1 MTNESLPALITA
13 LSSRNSPLLAEPEQE
28 PVKVI
33 STHISWILLTRQY
46 AYKIKKSVNF
56 GFVDF
61 TTLEKRRFFCQEE
74 LRLNRRFAAA
84 LYLETIAIH
93 GSPDAPTLEKT
104 GNPIEYAVKL
114 KRFEQGELGLELAK
128 KGLLTCE
135 LMEKLASTL
144 AVFHDQAHQAD
155 NNSAYGTVATICAD
169 SEHNFSLLD
178 SICHPGI
185 DRICAPIRQFERQEF
200 EKLKP
205 VLETRKSNGFIRE
218 CHGDLHLNNLVRFEG
233 QLIPFDCIEFNESLR
248 WIDVINDIAFLCMDM
263 EAHAQHTALFQLL
276 NRYLELSGDY
286 AGMEVFRYYCVYRAM
301 VRAKIAHLNNPG
313 AALEKEDNSDLYRY
327 LATAARFSTPDRP
340 TLFITHG
347 FSGSGKSW
355 LTRRMAPELAAIRIN
370 SDVERK
376 RLHGYAALENTKRV
390 AGDGI
395 YTHEATERTYTHLRD
410 TTALLLRSGYS
421 TIVDAT
427 FLLKRHRRLF
437 AQLADEVG
445 VEFKI
450 VDIDEPYEVI
460 ESRIKMRM
468 ARNDDPSEADLS
480 ILAHQK
486 QYAEALDDDEK
497 LRIHD
502 HKTTNRSDI
511 HWSFSKMS

>member
-1 MTNESLPALITA
+1 MTPESLPALIAA
-13 LSSRNSPLLAEPEQE
+13 LSNRNSPLLPLPESEQE
-28 PVKVI
+28 PIRVI
-33 STHISWILLTRQY
+33 STHISWILLTRHY

-74 LRLNRRFAAA
+74 LRLNRRFAAD
-84 LYLETIAIH
+84 LYLETVAIH
-93 GSPDAPTLEKT
+93 GSPDAPTLETT
-104 GNPIEYAVKL
+104 GHPIEYAVKL
-114 KRFEQGELGLELAK
+114 KRFEQSEIGLELAG

-144 AVFHDQAHQAD
+144 AVFHNQAQRAE
-155 NNSAYGTVATICAD
+155 NNSDYGSVATIRAY

-178 SICHPGI
+178 SLCHPAV
-185 DRICAPIRQFERQEF
+185 DAICAPIRQFEQQEF
-200 EKLKP
+200 ARIES
-205 VLETRKSNGFIRE
+205 VLETRKNHGFIRE
-218 CHGDLHLNNLVRFEG
+218 CHGDLHLNNLVRLGG

-263 EAHAQHTALFQLL
+263 EAHAQHAALFQTL

-286 AGMEVFRYYCVYRAM
+286 AGMAVFRYYCVYRAM
-301 VRAKIAHLNNPG
+301 VRAKIAHLNDPG
-313 AALEKEDNSDLYRY
+313 AAPDKEVNSNLYRY
-327 LATAARFSTPDRP
+327 LASAARFSTPDRP

-355 LTRRMAPELAAIRIN
+355 LARRMAPELAAIRIN
-370 SDVERK
+370 SDIERK
-376 RLHGYAALENTKRV
+376 RLHGYAALDNTKRA

-395 YTHEATERTYTHLRD
+395 YTHDATERTYTHLHD
-410 TTALLLRSGYS
+410 TTALLLRAGYN

-427 FLLKRHRRLF
+427 FLLKRHRRQF

-450 VDIDEPYEVI
+450 LDVDEPYEVI

-468 ARNDDPSEADLS
+468 KRNDEPSEADLS
-480 ILAHQK
+480 ILALQK
-486 QYAEALDDDEK
+486 QYAEALDESEK
-497 LRIHD
+497 LYIHD
-502 HKTTNRSDI
+502 KKTTGQAA
-511 HWSFSKMS
+511 F